1 MNQDLEHMK
10 SEDSPKVT
18 RREEPPTV
26 TRGETVNSSHSPTS
40 PNTKRR
46 RELLKMPLVINSTS
60 YNKSPA
66 VAAVESPQ

>member
-10 SEDSPKVT
+10 SEDPPKIT
-18 RREEPPTV
+18 RREDPLTI
-26 TRGETVNSSHSPTS
+26 TRRETLNSSHSPTS

-60 YNKSPA
+60 YYKSPA